1 MRKMYWVARVMGVAL
16 VAVMVLVGCSRKEG
30 ASAVEEVAEVQTLT
44 PQEACEKAMGDMIQA
59 FKSADLPALF
69 ELLPASRQQDV
80 RDFVVAFAEAVPETL
95 WSEVATTGTE
105 LLDTLRAQLP
115 NIVGLAQENA
125 ETLQKMLSGMDDASS
140 AVRPNAF
147 SFGVLANETELTLL
161 GDALADVFSISRQ
174 DMLEGKVEKLFE
186 SKAIRELLQTVMR
199 ESEGL
204 MQFLPVSF
212 EVTEAE
218 DEDEDA
224 GGDEGQP
231 IFELKAFIG
240 DGSTEED
247 IMVCVDGKWIIEGLN
262 EAIRDGVQEAI
273 REMRQ
278 DPIPEETAAEAIAS
292 LRKFREALPMIKA
305 APTPD
310 MLKVAVMG
318 AFMAA
323 IGFD

>member
-16 VAVMVLVGCSRKEG
+16 AVVMVLVGCSRKEG

-125 ETLQKMLSGMDDASS
+125 ETLQNMLSGMDDASS
-140 AVRPNAF
+140 AVSPDAF

-186 SKAIRELLQTVMR
+186 SKAIRGLLQTVMR

-212 EVTEAE
+212 EVKET
-218 DEDEDA
+218 EDEDA
-224 GGDEGQP
+224 TGDEGQP
-231 IFELKAFIG
+231 IFGLKAFIG
-240 DGSTEED
+240 NGSTEED